1 MEFVFDIR
9 IDERQ
14 KRTYRIKAKNEDEA
28 LERLKLRLP
37 PSQRDSVVIDDLKID
52 MTTVGV
58 EDPFGSFGGE

>member
-14 KRTYRIKAKNEDEA
+14 KRTYRIKAKDEDEA

-37 PSQRDSVVIDDLKID
+37 PSQRDNVVIDDLKID
-52 MTTVGV
+52 MTTVGI
-58 EDPFGSFGGE
+58 EEPYGTFSGE